1 MSIFNQQSL
10 DKHTF
15 SQILFPKK
23 REGEDHKETEVAIAE
38 DQKFIHGI
46 SANQVQSHYLHRNSR
61 KVTSDIRWALL
72 GFTGENWWI
81 ERHYFCVFTYLVWIP
96 DI

>member
-46 SANQVQSHYLHRNSR
+46 SANQVQSHYLHRNCR
-61 KVTSDIRWALL
+61 KVTSDIR
-72 GFTGENWWI
+72 
-81 ERHYFCVFTYLVWIP
+81 
-96 DI
+96 